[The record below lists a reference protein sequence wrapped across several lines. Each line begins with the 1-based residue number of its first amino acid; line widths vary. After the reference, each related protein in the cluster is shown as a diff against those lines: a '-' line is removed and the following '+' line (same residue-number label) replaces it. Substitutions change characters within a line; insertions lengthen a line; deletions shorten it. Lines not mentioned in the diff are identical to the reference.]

1 MPAETHSRREEL
13 EVGRVLEFL
22 ARVIGRGDDPPREQ
36 SLAELELDDDLAL
49 LDLWDLVVEEYGE
62 RTVGEFDPPDP
73 LPETLPELALAF
85 HDALSAGRE
94 SETV

>member
-22 ARVIGRGDDPPREQ
+22 ALVTGLGDEQSREQ
-36 SLAELELDDDLAL
+36 SLGDLGIDDELAI

-62 RTVGEFDPPDP
+62 RTVGELEPPDP
-73 LPETLPELALAF
+73 FPETLAELAALF
-85 HDALSAGRE
+85 HDALSVRA
-94 SETV
+94 